1 VLGVQVLFRGS
12 TVAAFNQVILVGNL
26 TRDPEL
32 RSVGES
38 QVCNFALAINER
50 RKKGDEWI
58 DDPFFAECVAW
69 GKLADVVNNYA
80 AKGDP
85 LMVTGKLKTDSW
97 EKDGEKRTKTKILV
111 LSVQLLKGKGERSA
125 PKSEPADAFD
135 DFTPF

>member
-1 VLGVQVLFRGS
+1 M
-12 TVAAFNQVILVGNL
+12 AAFNQVILVGNL

-125 PKSEPADAFD
+125 PKSEPADSFD